1 MAMMAAALY
10 LAWVAAT
17 YVLEGLPR
25 TLLRPE
31 ATALR
36 AVYALVANITV
47 GLGGSA
53 IVLVW
58 VARRHPAAAAAAGFG
73 HARRA
78 IVGALVGATL
88 GGVTYWAQAPPPRAP
103 AVLINAFAQVIT
115 VSAAEVVVC
124 WSVTAAVI
132 AGAHPSLSARRARLL
147 ALGPGAVLFGL
158 YHIAHSPPF
167 NSAAMV
173 GLLTGVGIV
182 TGVFYVVSGDV
193 HGTAVFHNFLAL
205 FGVLDA
211 MERAGR
217 PAHFTHLQAP
227 LVVMALATLV
237 VMLALHGAVRRAR
250 ARTTSPG

>member
-1 MAMMAAALY
+1 MPRPL
-10 LAWVAAT
+10 LNT
-17 YVLEGLPR
+17 TISHSRRLEAE
-25 TLLRPE
+25 TSC
-31 ATALR
+31 
-36 AVYALVANITV
+36 V
-47 GLGGSA
+47 
-53 IVLVW
+53 
-58 VARRHPAAAAAAGFG
+58 

-88 GGVTYWAQAPPPRAP
+88 GSVTYWAQAPPP
-103 AVLINAFAQVIT
+103 
-115 VSAAEVVVC
+115 
-124 WSVTAAVI
+124 

-147 ALGPGAVLFGL
+147 ALGLGAVLFGL
-158 YHIAHSPPF
+158 YHIAHSPPS

-193 HGTAVFHNFLAL
+193 HGTVVFHNFLAP

-217 PAHFTHLQAP
+217 PAHFTLLQAP
-227 LVVMALATLV
+227 LVVMALATLM